1 MIFELESIGGPF
13 GKRLGKRRA
22 PFDALDWSEAI
33 DAPPD
38 ALAAARV
45 VWTQS
50 AFSEYAS
57 AAAFAE
63 ISAALLAAAAPLD
76 LVAAAGDFVMEETV
90 HCEISAR
97 LAMRCG
103 GAIPLEV
110 DLTKLVR
117 PPRSSKP
124 LMRAAELLVRTSC
137 VGEALTLP
145 LLKASQRACESPLV
159 SSVIGL
165 IAADESAHAELGPW
179 FLDWAAESLTEEDRA
194 ELGVLAGDAI
204 RAFCQ
209 RIGVSKSL
217 SIVEIALFE
226 YHIREDLSPRSPRTR
241 RKNPAFEGETKRTTS
256 LSPASTGRRADCSS
270 AIGRASPRPGSSE
283 NSEIREPTRR
293 VAAPSVPA

>member
-22 PFDALDWSEAI
+22 PFDALDWSEAV

-45 VWTQS
+45 VWTQT

-63 ISAALLAAAAPLD
+63 IAGALLAAAAPLD
-76 LVAAAGDFVMEETV
+76 LVAAAGDFVMEETL

-103 GAIPLEV
+103 GAVPLEV
-110 DLTKLVR
+110 DLAKLVR
-117 PPRSSKP
+117 PPSSTKP
-124 LMRAAELLVRTSC
+124 LVRAAELLVRTSC

-159 SSVIGL
+159 SSVLGL

-179 FLDWAAESLTEEDRA
+179 FLDWAGERLTDADRA
-194 ELGVLAGDAI
+194 HLGALAGDAI
-204 RAFCQ
+204 RAFCPLFGQ
-209 RIGVSKSL
+209 ACSKDAARLGVPTCAEYDAAFL
-217 SIVEIALFE
+217 SALE
-226 YHIREDLSPRSPRTR
+226 
-241 RKNPAFEGETKRTTS
+241 
-256 LSPASTGRRADCSS
+256 
-270 AIGRASPRPGSSE
+270 
-283 NSEIREPTRR
+283 RR
-293 VAAPSVPA
+293 VVAPLAARDIVVPEDAIAELRQAAGADDAPHG

>member
-22 PFDALDWSEAI
+22 PFDALDWTEAL
-33 DAPPD
+33 DAPPE

-45 VWTQS
+45 VWTQT

-76 LVAAAGDFVMEETV
+76 LVASAGDFVMEETI

-103 GAIPLEV
+103 GAVPLEV
-110 DLTKLVR
+110 DLAKLVR
-117 PPRSSKP
+117 PPRSVRP

-159 SSVIGL
+159 SNVIGL

-179 FLDWAAESLTEEDRA
+179 FLDWAAGSLTREDRA

-204 RAFCQ
+204 RAFCPLFGQ
-209 RIGVSKSL
+209 ACTKDAARLGVPTCAEYDAAFVSAL
-217 SIVEIALFE
+217 ERRVVAPLAVRDIIVPPEAIAEL
-226 YHIREDLSPRSPRTR
+226 
-241 RKNPAFEGETKRTTS
+241 
-256 LSPASTGRRADCSS
+256 RRAAGAD
-270 AIGRASPRPGSSE
+270 E
-283 NSEIREPTRR
+283 TTRG
-293 VAAPSVPA
+293 